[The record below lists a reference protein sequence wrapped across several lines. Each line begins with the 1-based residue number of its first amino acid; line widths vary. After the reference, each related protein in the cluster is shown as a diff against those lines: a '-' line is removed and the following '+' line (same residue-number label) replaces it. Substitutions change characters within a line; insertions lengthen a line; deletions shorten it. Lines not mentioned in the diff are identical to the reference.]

1 MGLVQGLVSSEESR
15 MRAHGEGLCDHRGRA
30 WGLQAER
37 ARGKPE
43 WLRGAPPARTWG
55 PAPWP
60 PALRENGFLSC

>member
-43 WLRGAPPARTWG
+43 WLQGAPPAHTWG

-60 PALRENGFLSC
+60 PALRENGFLLG